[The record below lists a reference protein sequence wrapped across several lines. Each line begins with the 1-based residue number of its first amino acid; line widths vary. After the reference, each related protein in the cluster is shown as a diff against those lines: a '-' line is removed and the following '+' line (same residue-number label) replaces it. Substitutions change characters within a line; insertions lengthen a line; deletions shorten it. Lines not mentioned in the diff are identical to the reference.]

1 MSERNDTEHTR
12 KRLRTSPEDWTGAG
26 EDIGLYL
33 KRRGTNLSNP
43 PGPDD
48 NAFAVYLGKVP
59 DHWGPEVAGK
69 HVVGITHFWTWQ
81 VVALELYDSV
91 EAMRQVWQL
100 D

>member
-1 MSERNDTEHTR
+1 MSTVQELSVLHRRYADISHR
-12 KRLRTSPEDWTGAG
+12 FRAAWTFHQFLQSLG
-26 EDIGLYL
+26 
-33 KRRGTNLSNP
+33 KS
-43 PGPDD
+43 
-48 NAFAVYLGKVP
+48 VLGKVP